1 MGEKPCT
8 DCIVFIDDSNLW
20 ISGQKAQGAKLR
32 DADND
37 PRFRVDLGRLLGVLT
52 INAEVSHA
60 FLYGSYPPPNDTV
73 WKAAREKNFNVKTYR
88 RSSSGKEKEID
99 VAMAAD
105 IVEMKCEYADE
116 NSTFVIVTG
125 DRDLKSPVEK
135 VLKKNISVHLWSWRQ
150 SLSLEYRRLA
160 NLNPLLKVFMLDDVE
175 KHFSYKSYLVNT
187 KRKRVVDAKHAIVI
201 KNVSN
206 GKRELHRVANS
217 IARLMR
223 LFFVTSRSAPSKDTQ
238 DLIVE
243 FPNTKVVMVLELLRK
258 CNFDHEYCSYASYI
272 TTTDEASNLM
282 TITNRFEALTTID
295 DESLPEAVESS
306 LDLDFEAMP
315 GSCST
320 AMEQDDSASLND
332 DTDSLSSGGS
342 WVDVVRVKR
351 IVKWCGSTPCRWGVH
366 CAKAS
371 SCKYL
376 HTDYEKEV
384 FRKFPHIIFKYW
396 KAKPCNKQDH
406 LTTEQRRWC
415 PFAHESGDS
424 WCLKCKMEGHLTDNC
439 ALPA

>member
-1 MGEKPCT
+1 MAEKSCK
-8 DCIVFIDDSNLW
+8 DYFVFIDDSNLW
-20 ISGQKAQGAKLR
+20 ISCQKAHGAKLQ

-52 INAEVSHA
+52 DNAEVSHA

-99 VAMAAD
+99 VAMATD
-105 IVEMKCEYADE
+105 IIEMKCEYADE

-125 DRDLKSPVEK
+125 DRDLKTPVEK
-135 VLKKNISVHLWSWRQ
+135 VLIKNISVHLWSWKQ
-150 SLSLEYRRLA
+150 SLSLEYRHLA
-160 NLNPLLKVFMLDDVE
+160 NLNPLFNVFMLDDVE
-175 KHFSYKSYLVNT
+175 KHFSYKSYRVNRK
-187 KRKRVVDAKHAIVI
+187 KREMDTTHAIVV
-201 KNVSN
+201 KNVS
-206 GKRELHRVANS
+206 GGVFQEVINS
-217 IARLMR
+217 ITSLTR
-223 LFFVTSRSAPSKDTQ
+223 LFFTSHSKGTQ

-243 FPNTKVVMVLELLRK
+243 FPNTKLEVVLELLRK
-258 CNFDHEYCSYASYI
+258 CNFGYEYCTYASYI
-272 TTTDEASNLM
+272 TTTDEASNQT
-282 TITNRFEALTTID
+282 TITNRFEALMTID

-306 LDLDFEAMP
+306 LDLDLEAMP

-320 AMEQDDSASLND
+320 ATEQDDSASLND
-332 DTDSLSSGGS
+332 DADSLSSGGS

-351 IVKWCGSTPCRWGVH
+351 IVKWCGSTSCRWGVH

-371 SCKYL
+371 ACKYL

-384 FRKFPHIIFKYW
+384 FRKFPRSMFKNW
-396 KAKPCNKQDH
+396 KAKKCNKQDQH
-406 LTTEQRRWC
+406 LTSEQRKWC

-424 WCLKCKMEGHLTDNC
+424 WCLKCKMEGHLTDDC
-439 ALPA
+439 AIPA